1 MNAYSM
7 PLQIRWADIDANKHV
22 RHSVY
27 FDWGAACRFAFL
39 NQQGLTQDLMNQ
51 VHAGPVLFREE
62 CVFRKEIRFG
72 DEVMINLQ
80 LLWAKKDFSRW
91 SILHDIYIQPDI
103 TCATIT
109 VDGAWIDTIK
119 RKLASP
125 GKEAIEA
132 FTTMPRHKEFSWRD

>member
-39 NQQGLTQDLMNQ
+39 NQQGLTQELMNQ
-51 VHAGPVLFREE
+51 THCGPVLFREE

-72 DEVMINLQ
+72 DEVMINL
-80 LLWAKKDFSRW
+80 K
-91 SILHDIYIQPDI
+91 I
-103 TCATIT
+103 
-109 VDGAWIDTIK
+109 
-119 RKLASP
+119 
-125 GKEAIEA
+125 
-132 FTTMPRHKEFSWRD
+132 